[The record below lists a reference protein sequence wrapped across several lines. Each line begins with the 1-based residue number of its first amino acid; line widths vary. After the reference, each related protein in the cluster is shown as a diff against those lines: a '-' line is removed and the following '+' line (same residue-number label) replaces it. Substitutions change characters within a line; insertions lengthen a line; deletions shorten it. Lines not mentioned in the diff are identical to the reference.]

1 MVIIK
6 SFGEIQVDTMFR
18 WPGGFTFFVKI
29 GEGIAEVADKPGVEC
44 YPSAWESVAID
55 VEK

>member
-18 WPGGFTFFVKI
+18 WPGGCTFFVKI